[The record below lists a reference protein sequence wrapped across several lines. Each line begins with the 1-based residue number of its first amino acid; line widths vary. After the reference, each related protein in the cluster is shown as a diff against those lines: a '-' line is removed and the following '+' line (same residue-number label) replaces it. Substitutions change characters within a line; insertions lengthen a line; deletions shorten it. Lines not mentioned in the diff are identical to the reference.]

1 MGTVLLKTTKLVQFY
16 LIAPRCLVVTML
28 KIFMEN
34 RRPLLNVIA
43 SKTRLELFILSW
55 IQLSKRIFLS
65 LKTSR
70 IMTDNASNMKAAF
83 KLSMIKE
90 QESDEEFDEDYDP
103 DLNDCPEFRDY
114 IKSED
119 SCVLMEPENETLETG
134 LRLFSNKKAQRT
146 GFLNEVQLDQVVLPI
161 LSNLRCTM
169 ASKPWRSVLVT
180 RGADNTLK
188 KY

>member
-1 MGTVLLKTTKLVQFY
+1 
-16 LIAPRCLVVTML
+16 
-28 KIFMEN
+28 
-34 RRPLLNVIA
+34 
-43 SKTRLELFILSW
+43 
-55 IQLSKRIFLS
+55 
-65 LKTSR
+65 
-70 IMTDNASNMKAAF
+70 MTDTASNMKAAF
-83 KLSMIKE
+83 KLSMIEE

-103 DLNDCPEFRDY
+103 DLNHCPEFRDY